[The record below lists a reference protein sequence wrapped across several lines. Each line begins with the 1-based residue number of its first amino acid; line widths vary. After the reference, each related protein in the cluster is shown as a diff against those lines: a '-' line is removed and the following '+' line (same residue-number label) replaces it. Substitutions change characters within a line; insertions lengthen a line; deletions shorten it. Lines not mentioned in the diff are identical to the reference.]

1 VSLAGKGVVAIW
13 HGIRPEGR
21 AEFYEWHNREHM
33 PERVGIP
40 GFLRGRRYIAREGSP
55 EFFTLYET
63 ATPEVLS
70 GADYLARL
78 NAPTEWTR
86 RATLHFTDASRS
98 LCRVVLSLGPGA
110 GGWLMTWRYDVAQAR
125 EDEQRTRLEPV
136 LHEIAQAPGIVGAHL
151 CIADAKASA
160 IETEEKKG
168 RPKNAVP
175 GWVVMAEGGAEP
187 DALHAACRRLA
198 APAFFTEAGALPG
211 VQRGL
216 YQLQN
221 AILPAC

>member
-1 VSLAGKGVVAIW
+1 
-13 HGIRPEGR
+13 
-21 AEFYEWHNREHM
+21 M

-110 GGWLMTWRYDVAQAR
+110 GGWLMTWRYDVAPGR
-125 EDEQRTRLEPV
+125 EDEQRARLEPV
-136 LHEIAQAPGIVGAHL
+136 LKEITQAQGVVGAHL
-151 CIADAKASA
+151 CIADASASA
-160 IETEEKKG
+160 IQTEEKKG

-198 APAFFTEAGALPG
+198 TPAFFTEAGALAG